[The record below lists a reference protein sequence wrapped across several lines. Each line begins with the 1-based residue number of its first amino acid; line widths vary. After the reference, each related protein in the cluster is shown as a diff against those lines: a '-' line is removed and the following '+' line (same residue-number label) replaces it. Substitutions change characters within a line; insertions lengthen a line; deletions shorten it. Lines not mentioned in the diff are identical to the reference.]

1 MSNSSASPLSGV
13 WLALRS
19 LFWTIVL
26 PGVRGGLLTLAFLW
40 APVCGWLTFAFRC
53 DGSPC
58 FLLASGL
65 PSWRC
70 AFSNSRATGRGTLA
84 PVDPPRVLGDAW
96 LVSIR
101 AESNVP
107 EG

>member
-1 MSNSSASPLSGV
+1 
-13 WLALRS
+13 
-19 LFWTIVL
+19 
-26 PGVRGGLLTLAFLW
+26 
-40 APVCGWLTFAFRC
+40 
-53 DGSPC
+53 
-58 FLLASGL
+58 LASGL